1 MPVPR
6 LVVCLLQTGVMMLA
20 AGGACGQNYPH
31 KPIRI
36 VTSEP
41 GSGTDLMARLI
52 GQRLT
57 DNFGKQVL
65 VDNRGGTLARE
76 VVLKA
81 PPDGYTL
88 LLSGTSLWL
97 SPFMREHAAYD
108 PLKDFSPIT
117 LAASSPN
124 VLTVHPSLPV
134 ESVKDLV
141 ALARSKPG
149 ELNYASGSTGAP
161 THLAAE
167 LFKAMAGIDIVRIPY
182 KGTGPAINA
191 LLGGQ
196 VQVMFVS
203 TTSVAPHV
211 KSGKLKALAV
221 CTAHPSVLAPGLPTV
236 TAAGLPGYEA
246 TSLFGMFAP
255 AGTPAAL
262 IARLNREIVQA
273 LSRTE
278 VKERLSGA
286 GVETIGSSP
295 AELAATMKAE
305 MARWGKLIKSAGI
318 REE

>member
-1 MPVPR
+1 MLTPRFPAWLFPV
-6 LVVCLLQTGVMMLA
+6 GVMVLA
-20 AGGACGQNYPH
+20 AGGASGQSYPY

-36 VTSEP
+36 ITSEP

-52 GQRLT
+52 AQRLT
-57 DNFGKQVL
+57 DSFGRQVI

-76 VVLKA
+76 VVLRA

-97 SPFMREHAAYD
+97 SPFMREHASYD
-108 PLKDFSPIT
+108 PVRDFLPIT

-134 ESVKDLV
+134 ESVRDLV
-141 ALARSKPG
+141 ALARSRPG
-149 ELNYASGSTGAP
+149 ELNYGSGSTGAP

-167 LFKAMAGIDIVRIPY
+167 LFKAMAGVDIVRIAY

-196 VQVMFVS
+196 VQLMFVS
-203 TTSVAPHV
+203 TTSVAPHI

-221 CTAHPSVLAPGLPTV
+221 SAAQPSALAPGLPTM
-236 TAAGLPGYEA
+236 TATGLPGYEA

-255 AGTPAAL
+255 AHTPAAIIGL
-262 IARLNREIVQA
+262 LNRKIVQV
-273 LSRTE
+273 LNRTE
-278 VKERLSGA
+278 VRERLFNS
-286 GVETIGSSP
+286 GVEPVGSSP
-295 AELAATMKAE
+295 AELAATMKSE
-305 MARWGKLIKSAGI
+305 MAKWGKLIKSAGI

>member
-1 MPVPR
+1 MLTPRFPAWLFPV
-6 LVVCLLQTGVMMLA
+6 GVMVLA
-20 AGGACGQNYPH
+20 AGGASGQSYPY

-52 GQRLT
+52 AQRLT
-57 DNFGKQVL
+57 DSFGRQVI

-76 VVLKA
+76 VVLRA

-97 SPFMREHAAYD
+97 SPFMREHASYD
-108 PLKDFSPIT
+108 PVRDFLPIT

-134 ESVKDLV
+134 ESVRDLV
-141 ALARSKPG
+141 ALARSRPG
-149 ELNYASGSTGAP
+149 ELNYGSGSTGAP

-167 LFKAMAGIDIVRIPY
+167 LFKAMAGVDMVRIAY

-196 VQVMFVS
+196 VQLMFVS

-221 CTAHPSVLAPGLPTV
+221 STAQPSALAPGLPTMSA
-236 TAAGLPGYEA
+236 TGLPGYEA

-255 AGTPAAL
+255 AHTPAAIIGL
-262 IARLNREIVQA
+262 LNREIVQV
-273 LSRTE
+273 LNRTE
-278 VKERLSGA
+278 VKERLFNS
-286 GVETIGSSP
+286 GVEPIGSLP
-295 AELAATMKAE
+295 AELAATMKSE
-305 MARWGKLIKSAGI
+305 MAKWGKLIKSAGI

>member
-1 MPVPR
+1 MLTPRFPAWLFPV
-6 LVVCLLQTGVMMLA
+6 GVMVLA
-20 AGGACGQNYPH
+20 AGGASGQSYPY

-36 VTSEP
+36 ITSEP

-52 GQRLT
+52 AQRLT
-57 DNFGKQVL
+57 DSFGRQVI

-76 VVLKA
+76 VVLRA

-97 SPFMREHAAYD
+97 SPFMREHASYD
-108 PLKDFSPIT
+108 PVRDFLPIT

-134 ESVKDLV
+134 ESVRDLV
-141 ALARSKPG
+141 ALARSRPG
-149 ELNYASGSTGAP
+149 ELNYGSGSTGAP

-167 LFKAMAGIDIVRIPY
+167 LFKAMAGVDIVRIAY

-196 VQVMFVS
+196 VQLMFVS
-203 TTSVAPHV
+203 TTSVAPHI

-221 CTAHPSVLAPGLPTV
+221 SAAQPSALAPGLPTM
-236 TAAGLPGYEA
+236 TATGLPGYEA

-255 AGTPAAL
+255 AHTPAAIIGL
-262 IARLNREIVQA
+262 LNREIVQV
-273 LSRTE
+273 LNRTE
-278 VKERLSGA
+278 VRERLFNS
-286 GVETIGSSP
+286 GVEPVGSSP
-295 AELAATMKAE
+295 AELAATMKSE
-305 MARWGKLIKSAGI
+305 MAKWGKLIKSAGI

>member
-1 MPVPR
+1 MHTPR
-6 LVVCLLQTGVMMLA
+6 LMACLLRAGVMMLVAGA
-20 AGGACGQNYPH
+20 AYGQNYPY

-57 DNFGKQVL
+57 DSFGRQVL

-97 SPFMREHAAYD
+97 SPFMREHAPYD
-108 PLKDFSPIT
+108 PLRDFSPIT

-124 VLTVHPSLPV
+124 VLAVHPSLPV

-167 LFKAMAGIDIVRIPY
+167 LFKAMAGVDIVRIPY

-211 KSGKLKALAV
+211 KVGKLKALAV
-221 CTAHPSVLAPGLPTV
+221 CTAQPSVLAPGLPTV

-255 AGTPAAL
+255 ANTPAAL
-262 IARLNREIVQA
+262 INRLNREIVQA
-273 LSRTE
+273 LNRAE
-278 VKERLSGA
+278 VKERLSSA

-295 AELAATMKAE
+295 AELAATMKSE

-318 REE
+318 RED